1 MSFSKLFRRLSPGLG
16 AALLLLSAAEAS
28 AQTRLLRFPDIQG
41 DRVVFTY
48 AGDLWAA
55 PATGGTAA
63 RLTAHPGQEMF
74 ARFSPDGRWIAF
86 TGQYDGDEQ
95 VYVIPS
101 TGGVPRQLTFY
112 PARGPLTPR
121 WGYDNQTLGWSRDGK
136 AVLFRSL
143 RDGWDLSDSRL
154 YTVPLDG
161 GLGEPLPMPISG
173 TGDLSPDGRQMVY
186 TPIARDF
193 RSWKRYQGGW
203 AQDLYLFD
211 LASHETR
218 NITSHPRTD
227 RDPMWIGGRIFF
239 NSDRTGT
246 LNLWSYDVASGQ
258 VAQVTRSDRWDVRWP
273 SDDEEGRIVYE
284 LGGELQVLDT
294 RTGQSRA
301 LAIDVPTDSLYD
313 RPSQVSAAEQ
323 IEDAALSPKGER
335 VVFVAR
341 GDVFTAPIEKG
352 VTRNLTRSS
361 RSHEKGARWS
371 PDGRKIVFLSDRT
384 GEEELWL
391 IDQDGSGQPEQLT
404 TGGKVLRFAPEWSP
418 DGRRLAFGDKDGKL
432 WVLTLA
438 GRKLT
443 EVADERVGRVLDAT
457 WSPAVLGGDELAF
470 SLTDDNGLFRSVWI
484 WSAGDGTGETRA
496 RRITSELFDEST
508 PAWDPEGKYLYFLSS
523 REYAPMFDGIDFN
536 YAVDRTSGIYAL
548 ALRKDVGHPFPPESD
563 EVAFEEGNK
572 DGKDKKDETEEKK
585 GAELGIDFEGLGARV
600 ARVPAP
606 FDNYASLFAAPGK
619 LLYLKNPSFF
629 LGREPARQPS
639 MEVYDLARREA
650 KTLAEGVDGFVLSRD
665 GAKVLVLQQGQWNL
679 YETGGGEKKTV
690 STAGL
695 VVDRVPSE
703 EWAEIFDEV
712 WRRYRDLFYVEN
724 MHGYDWAALREQ
736 YRPLLAHV
744 RHRSDLNYL
753 ISELI
758 AELNVSHAYV
768 SGGDFELPERPR
780 VALPGARFA
789 LDRAAGRYRIDKI
802 FQGQNEE
809 DGYRSP
815 LTEVGVDARA
825 GDYVLAIDGVEL
837 KAPDSPYRL
846 LRHKADRPVTL
857 TLNSRPSAEGARQ
870 VTFRPVASETN
881 LIYLEWVEGNR
892 RRVDQLSGG
901 RVGYL
906 HVPDMG
912 GDGLREFIKW
922 FYPQIAKEGLIVDV
936 RSNGG
941 GFVSPLLLDRLRREV
956 LSLDVGRTNAMPSRY
971 PQAAFHGHMACLIN
985 ESSSSDGDVFPAMFR
1000 QSGLGPLIGKRSW
1013 GGVVGISGGGPLID
1027 GGSISV
1033 PQSGTASVEGEWIIE
1048 GYGVDPDIEV
1058 ENDPKSVLAG
1068 RDPQLERGV
1077 EEVMKKIREE
1087 PRKIPGRPADPVK
1100 TQAGVEK
1107 AGGV

>member
-1 MSFSKLFRRLSPGLG
+1 MSFSKLVRRLRPALG
-16 AALLLLSAAEAS
+16 AALLLLGAAQAS
-28 AQTRLLRFPDIQG
+28 AQTRLLRFPDIHG

-48 AGDLWAA
+48 AGDLWSA
-55 PATGGTAA
+55 PATGGMAA
-63 RLTAHPGQEMF
+63 RLTAHPGLEMF

-112 PARGPLTPR
+112 PARGPMPPR
-121 WGYDNQTLGWSRDGK
+121 WGYDNQTMGWTRDGK
-136 AVLFRSL
+136 SVLVRSL
-143 RDGWDLSDSRL
+143 RDGWDLAESRL
-154 YTVPLDG
+154 YAVPVEG
-161 GLGEPLPMPISG
+161 GLGEPLPMPVSG
-173 TGDLSPDGRQMVY
+173 AGDLSPDGRQVAY
-186 TPIARDF
+186 NPVARDF
-193 RSWKRYQGGW
+193 RTWKRYEGGW
-203 AQDLYLFD
+203 AQDIYLYD

-227 RDPMWIGGRIFF
+227 RDPMWLGGRIFF

-258 VAQVTRSDRWDVRWP
+258 VAQVTRSGRWDVRWP

-284 LGGELQVLDT
+284 LGGELQVLDI

-361 RSHEKGARWS
+361 RFHEKGARWS
-371 PDGRKIVFLSDRT
+371 PDGRKIAYLSDRT

-404 TGGKVLRFAPEWSP
+404 TGGKALRFAPVWSP
-418 DGRRLAFGDKDGKL
+418 DGERLAFGDKDGKL

-443 EVADERVGRVLDAT
+443 EVADERIGRVQDAT
-457 WSPAVLGGDELAF
+457 WSPEALGGDDLAF
-470 SLTDDNGLFRSVWI
+470 SLTDDNGLFRSLWI
-484 WSAGDGTGETRA
+484 WSATENGAKA

-508 PAWDPEGKYLYFLSS
+508 PAWDPEGRYLYFLSS
-523 REYAPMFDGIDFN
+523 REYAPILDGIDFN
-536 YAVDRTSGIYAL
+536 YALDRTSGIYAL

-563 EVAFEEGNK
+563 EVAVEEGEKDEKKTK
-572 DGKDKKDETEEKK
+572 DGTKRD
-585 GAELGIDFEGLGARV
+585 LRIDFEGLAERV
-600 ARVPAP
+600 ARVPVP
-606 FDNYASLFAAPGK
+606 FDNYSSLTAAPGK
-619 LLYLKNPSFF
+619 LLFLKNPAFAF
-629 LGREPARQPS
+629 GREPARQPAL
-639 MEVYDLARREA
+639 ETYDLAGRQA
-650 KTLAEGVDGFVLSRD
+650 KTLADGVEGYVLSPD
-665 GAKVLVLQQGQWNL
+665 GTKVLVLQQGQWNL
-679 YETGGGEKKTV
+679 YESGGGEKKTV

-703 EWAEIFDEV
+703 EWAGIFDEV

-724 MHGYDWAALREQ
+724 MHGYDWVALREQ
-736 YRPLLAHV
+736 YRPLLSHV
-744 RHRSDLNYL
+744 RHRSDLTYL
-753 ISELI
+753 IGEMI
-758 AELNVSHAYV
+758 AELNVSHAYLA
-768 SGGDFELPERPR
+768 GGDFELPERPR

-789 LDRAAGRYRIDKI
+789 LDKAAGRFRIDKI

-809 DGYRSP
+809 DTYRSP
-815 LTEVGVDARA
+815 LTELGVDARV

-837 KAPDSPYRL
+837 KAPDNPYRL

-857 TLNSRPSAEGARQ
+857 TLNSRPSMEGARQ
-870 VTFRPVASETN
+870 VTFRPIASEIS
-881 LIYLEWVEGNR
+881 LLYLQWVEGNR
-892 RRVDQLSGG
+892 QRVDQLSGG
-901 RVGYL
+901 RIGYL

-912 GDGLREFIKW
+912 TDGLREFIKW

-936 RSNGG
+936 RANGG
-941 GFVSPLLLDRLRREV
+941 GFVSPMLLDRLRRELLAV
-956 LSLDVGRTNAMPSRY
+956 DVGRLTDVPIRY

-985 ESSSSDGDVFPAMFR
+985 ERSGSDGDVFPAMFR
-1000 QSGLGPLIGKRSW
+1000 LSGLGPLIGKRTW

-1027 GGSISV
+1027 GGSVSV
-1033 PQSGTASVEGEWIIE
+1033 PQNGSVSVEGEWIIE

-1077 EEVMKKIREE
+1077 EEVMKKIREA
-1087 PRKIPGRPADPVK
+1087 PRKMPGRPADPVK
-1100 TQAGVEK
+1100 TGS
-1107 AGGV
+1107 

>member
-1 MSFSKLFRRLSPGLG
+1 MSKLFRRLTLG
-16 AALLLLSAAEAS
+16 FGATLLLLSAAQAS
-28 AQTRLLRFPDIQG
+28 AQTRLLRFPDIHG

-48 AGDLWAA
+48 AGDLWSA
-55 PATGGTAA
+55 PATGGMAA
-63 RLTAHPGQEMF
+63 RLTAHPGLEMF

-112 PARGPLTPR
+112 PARGPLAPR
-121 WGYDNQTLGWSRDGK
+121 WGYDNQTIGWTRDGN
-136 AVLFRSL
+136 VLFRSL
-143 RDGWDLSDSRL
+143 RDGWDLADSRL
-154 YTVPLDG
+154 YSVPVEG
-161 GLGEPLPMPISG
+161 GLGEPLPMPVSG
-173 TGDLSPDGRQMVY
+173 AADFSPDGRQVVY
-186 TPIARDF
+186 NPMARDF
-193 RSWKRYQGGW
+193 RTWKRYQGGW
-203 AQDLYLFD
+203 AQDLHLFD
-211 LASHETR
+211 LTTHETR

-361 RSHEKGARWS
+361 RFHEKGARWS
-371 PDGRKIVFLSDRT
+371 PDGRKIVYLSDRS

-404 TGGKVLRFAPEWSP
+404 TGGQALRFAPVWSP
-418 DGRRLAFGDKDGKL
+418 DGKRLAFGDKDGKL

-443 EVADERVGRVLDAT
+443 EVADDRISRIQDAT
-457 WSPAVLGGDELAF
+457 WSPDALGGDDLAF
-470 SLTDDNGLFRSVWI
+470 SLIDDNGLFRSLWI
-484 WSAGDGTGETRA
+484 WSASRNGETTKT
-496 RRITSELFDEST
+496 RRITDLFDEST
-508 PAWDPEGKYLYFLSS
+508 PAWDPEGRYLYFLSS
-523 REYAPMFDGIDFN
+523 REYAPVLDGIDFN
-536 YAVDRTSGIYAL
+536 YALDRTSGVYAM

-563 EVAFEEGNK
+563 EVAVPEEEKNE
-572 DGKDKKDETEEKK
+572 DKKDGTEGKK
-585 GAELGIDFEGLGARV
+585 GDLEIDFEGLGERV
-600 ARVPAP
+600 ARVPVP
-606 FDNYASLFAAPGK
+606 FDNYSSLAAAPGR
-619 LLYLKNPSFF
+619 LLFMKNPAFSF
-629 LGREPARQPS
+629 GREPARQPAL
-639 MEVYDLARREA
+639 ETYDLAARQA
-650 KTLAEGVDGFVLSRD
+650 KTLADGVDGYVLSRD

-679 YETGGGEKKTV
+679 YESGGGEKKTV

-703 EWAEIFDEV
+703 EWAAIFDEV

-744 RHRSDLNYL
+744 RHRSDLNSL
-753 ISELI
+753 IGEMI
-758 AELNVSHAYV
+758 AELNVSHSYV
-768 SGGDFELPERPR
+768 AGGDFKLPERPR
-780 VALPGARFA
+780 VALPGARFG
-789 LDRAAGRYRIDKI
+789 LDKAAGRYRIDKI

-809 DGYRSP
+809 ETYRSP
-815 LTEVGVDARA
+815 LTELGVDARV

-837 KAPDSPYRL
+837 KAPDNPYRL

-857 TLNSRPSAEGARQ
+857 TLNSRPSLEGARQ
-870 VTFRPVASETN
+870 VTFRPVASEIS
-881 LIYLEWVEGNR
+881 LVYLQWVEGKR
-892 RRVDQLSGG
+892 AKVDELSGG
-901 RVGYL
+901 RIGYL

-912 GDGLREFIKW
+912 SDGLREFIKW

-936 RSNGG
+936 RANGG
-941 GFVSPLLLDRLRREV
+941 GFVSPLLLDRLRRELLAV
-956 LSLDVGRTNAMPSRY
+956 DMGQLFDMPVRY
-971 PQAAFHGHMACLIN
+971 PPAAFHGHMACLIN
-985 ESSSSDGDVFPAMFR
+985 ERSGSDGDIFPAMFR
-1000 QSGLGPLIGKRSW
+1000 QSGLGPLIGKRTW

-1033 PQSGTASVEGEWIIE
+1033 PQNGTVSLEGEWIIE
-1048 GYGVDPDIEV
+1048 GHGVDPDIEV
-1058 ENDPKSVLAG
+1058 DNDPKSVLAG

-1077 EEVMKKIREE
+1077 EEVMKKIREA
-1087 PRKIPGRPADPVK
+1087 PRKMPGRPADPVK
-1100 TQAGVEK
+1100 TQAGN
-1107 AGGV
+1107 